1 MQDVWALQYICAIRS
16 VKHSKNGMPT
26 YSSDS
31 DSESEAATL
40 SPTTLSPTTPS
51 PVSTDSSLVEFDPTK
66 SPIPRAPVSPDHVA
80 DAARKAEEALVAAE
94 ANLNAA
100 KDRLEYA
107 KKNMAEADQRRQ
119 EAEEASDK
127 LYETD
132 NRQAKEA
139 TAVMKGVLQK
149 IIEGGKVGKISARDA
164 IQTFEA
170 YSIVVQPPTNFQ
182 AQWDAWY
189 RSILK
194 PDNVVL
200 VDEVFNKAILFLNI
214 YEFNLDK
221 LKKDYD
227 KFQNKIKSKEIVS
240 TIKELWQRII
250 TAMPSKP
257 YLNNDIIEIAV
268 SSAVAIDAGLHKTW
282 EEASPHFE
290 NMIVLLRSYVDKSKT
305 IAEAAKEA
313 EGAQKIADRALER
326 ASTNYS
332 AAMKK
337 HEEARRHLKRPREP
351 SPAKTVFIKK
361 EPTLASFVDN
371 CM

>member
-1 MQDVWALQYICAIRS
+1 
-16 VKHSKNGMPT
+16 MPT

-31 DSESEAATL
+31 DSDLESEAA
-40 SPTTLSPTTPS
+40 TLSPTTPS

-66 SPIPRAPVSPDHVA
+66 SPIPRAPVSPDHAA

-100 KDRLEYA
+100 EDRLEYA

-132 NRQAKEA
+132 NRQAEEA
-139 TAVMKGVLQK
+139 TAVMKGVRQK
-149 IIEGGKVGKISARDA
+149 IIEGGKFGKISPHEA
-164 IQTFEA
+164 IMNFEA
-170 YSIVVQPPTNFQ
+170 YSVVVQPPTNFQ

-189 RSILK
+189 RPILW
-194 PDNVVL
+194 PHCVTYAH
-200 VDEVFNKAILFLNI
+200 EVSQKAILFLGI
-214 YEFNLDK
+214 YEFDLDK
-221 LKKDYD
+221 LKTDYE
-227 KFQNKIKSKEIVS
+227 KFQKTFKGKEKES
-240 TIKELWQRII
+240 KELWQRII

-290 NMIVLLRSYVDKSKT
+290 NMIVLLRSYVDKFESIDK
-305 IAEAAKEA
+305 AAKEA
-313 EGAQKIADRALER
+313 EGAQKIADRALQR
-326 ASTNYS
+326 ASTDYS
-332 AAMKK
+332 AAIKD

-351 SPAKTVFIKK
+351 SPAKTVFV
-361 EPTLASFVDN
+361 ERETTLAYFVDN
-371 CM
+371 CI